1 MSLYAHILVPV
12 DGSPTADRG
21 LREAIRLASALGS
34 KLRLLHVIDD
44 FPMLVEL
51 STISSFEAGMQQMRQ
66 YGESVLTKA
75 LSEAT
80 AADVQAQTVLREIGA
95 DTVAQLLVFNK
106 LDALES
112 AQHPLHLQD
121 EMEIDGVQVPRI
133 FLSAKSGEGVP
144 LLRAELARQ
153 SGSVADTMSPEADA
167 ELHDA
172 AD

>member
-34 KLRLLHVIDD
+34 KLRLIHVIDD

-75 LSEAT
+75 LSEARRPMCRRRPCCARSRR
-80 AADVQAQTVLREIGA
+80 AAW
-95 DTVAQLLVFNK
+95 
-106 LDALES
+106 
-112 AQHPLHLQD
+112 P
-121 EMEIDGVQVPRI
+121 MP
-133 FLSAKSGEGVP
+133 
-144 LLRAELARQ
+144 
-153 SGSVADTMSPEADA
+153 
-167 ELHDA
+167 
-172 AD
+172 

>member
-1 MSLYAHILVPV
+1 VSISDTVGFIRDLPHGLVDAFKATLQEAV
-12 DGSPTADRG
+12 DAD
-21 LREAIRLASALGS
+21 L
-34 KLRLLHVIDD
+34 LLHVIDASN
-44 FPMLVEL
+44 PHYPE
-51 STISSFEAGMQQMRQ
+51 QMA
-66 YGESVLTKA
+66 E
-75 LSEAT
+75 
-80 AADVQAQTVLREIGA
+80 VQAVLREIGA
-95 DTVAQLLVFNK
+95 DTVPQLLVFNK

-153 SGSVADTMSPEADA
+153 SGSVADTMTPGANA